1 MTDSPFYSASPNS
14 IQEDVSDVV
23 EEKELEKYLEIFRQ
37 ADDDKD
43 GFFLGAQAK
52 ALFQRS
58 GLANRELAKI
68 WRLSDRDCDARL
80 NETEFCIAMHLTNN
94 KLKGKPIPETLPE
107 KLIKSF
113 SKPIN

>member
-1 MTDSPFYSASPNS
+1 MTDSHFYSDSPNA

-43 GFFLGAQAK
+43 GFVTGAQAR
-52 ALFQRS
+52 ALFLRS
-58 GLANRELAKI
+58 GLTSHELAMI

-94 KLKGKPIPETLPE
+94 KLKGKPIPETLPGNNRN
-107 KLIKSF
+107 IRNRS
-113 SKPIN
+113 